1 MVISPNNIYAT
12 LNLYY
17 LIMNKSRETKKRFE
31 EKKLYGNI
39 ADLLEKYSSDQEK
52 NNVLSKKLNSYSVGI
67 AFLLL
72 VVTAFQ
78 GYISHEISESNDM
91 LTEVTVQ
98 EYSYHQPDV
107 SLVDSY
113 ILKLYVYE
121 INETTTKFSFLNLVR
136 VYNSAQSDDI
146 ALVAPK
152 DLMKVEKSDGFKGI
166 TIELKSESSGEVFSQ
181 YIIPSEPAYITYI
194 EGLPFP
200 IPIIPGNEP
209 EEIPFFRTIVYTHNV
224 NDTVFNF
231 TLNDSLEVN
240 HPNGSLMK
248 EIVVPTTSSTV
259 YTKGDETVIVTVDN
273 NLSYAMDV
281 RFTNNETV
289 YDGWKTQFLLKY
301 SSSSVILT

>member
-1 MVISPNNIYAT
+1 
-12 LNLYY
+12 
-17 LIMNKSRETKKRFE
+17 MNRSYETKKRSE
-31 EKKLYGNI
+31 EKKFYEKLI
-39 ADLLEKYSSDQEK
+39 VLLEKQSNDAE
-52 NNVLSKKLNSYSVGI
+52 NNNAWNKKLTKYSVGI
-67 AFLLL
+67 AFLLFL
-72 VVTAFQ
+72 VAAFQ

-91 LTEVTVQ
+91 LTKVTVQ

-121 INETTTKFSFLNLVR
+121 INETTTKFSFLNLAR

-146 ALVAPK
+146 ALVTPK
-152 DLMKVEKSDGFKGI
+152 DLMKVEKSY
-166 TIELKSESSGEVFSQ
+166 ELKGATKYFKNESSGGNLQSI
-181 YIIPSEPAYITYI
+181 YYYPTSYYITYM

-209 EEIPFFRTIVYTHNV
+209 QEIPFFRTKVYTHKA

-231 TLNDSLEVN
+231 TLNDALEVRY
-240 HPNGSLMK
+240 PNGSLMK
-248 EIVVPTTSSTV
+248 EIVIPTTSSIV
-259 YTKGDETVIVTVDN
+259 YIKGDETVIVTVDN
-273 NLSYAMDV
+273 NLSYAMGV

>member
-1 MVISPNNIYAT
+1 
-12 LNLYY
+12 
-17 LIMNKSRETKKRFE
+17 MNKSRETKKRFE
-31 EKKLYGNI
+31 EKKLYENI
-39 ADLLEKYSSDQEK
+39 VALLEKQGSKQDY
-52 NNVLSKKLNSYSVGI
+52 NNKWTRALTIISVTI
-67 AFLLL
+67 AFFLL
-72 VVTAFQ
+72 VATCLQ
-78 GYISHEISESNDM
+78 LGINDK
-91 LTEVTVQ
+91 LTSATVQ

-121 INETTTKFSFLNLVR
+121 INETTTKFSFLNLAR

-146 ALVAPK
+146 ALVTPK
-152 DLMKVEKSDGFKGI
+152 DLMKVEKSY
-166 TIELKSESSGEVFSQ
+166 ELKGATKDFKNESSGENLQSI
-181 YIIPSEPAYITYI
+181 YYYPTAYYITYM

-209 EEIPFFRTIVYTHNV
+209 QEIPFFRTKVYTHNA

-231 TLNDSLEVN
+231 TLNDALEIRY
-240 HPNGSLMK
+240 PNGSLMK
-248 EIVVPTTSSTV
+248 EIVIPTTSSIV
-259 YTKGDETVIVTVDN
+259 YIKGDETVIVTVDN
-273 NLSYAMDV
+273 NLSYAMGV